1 MNKKKIL
8 IISNTPFLPTKN
20 GADKAIYEYC
30 NILKNLGCELY
41 YCCYT
46 NQSISEQMKR
56 YFNGNVFNFEKS
68 KIRDLLPKRIIS
80 RFRLKFCKRH
90 HIDDQYPWGIERFVR
105 KLNNIYHFDICII
118 NYITLSRVFKYIS
131 IPYKIIFT
139 HDVFSNKL
147 QILGTDHFWF
157 NLSPNEEA
165 KGLERCT
172 DIIAIQENEA
182 IFFHYLAPKKNIYT
196 VYSSFPIVPQT
207 LSYNNN
213 ILFIAGNNKLNYN
226 GIKVFLDEI
235 FPKIK
240 EEIPSVKLLIGGSI
254 CDALTGKYSQSKEIE
269 LLGRI
274 ENIDDFYKKGD
285 IAINPIYQGTGLK
298 IKTFEALSY
307 GKITIVHHHSAEG
320 IFKSQDAP
328 LLIAE
333 TAKQFSELVISA
345 LKDYNLRK
353 IYSESSLKYINELN
367 RYVIEQYKKILKYES
382 S

>member
-1 MNKKKIL
+1 MKKNKIL
-8 IISNTPFLPTKN
+8 VISDTPFLPIKN
-20 GADKAIYEYC
+20 GSNKAIYEYC
-30 NILKNLGCELY
+30 NILKGLDCELY

-46 NQSISEQMKR
+46 NQPISEQIDY
-56 YFNGNVFNFEKS
+56 YFNGNVFKFQRS
-68 KIRDLLPKRIIS
+68 KLRKLIS
-80 RFRLKFCKRH
+80 RRIFSKLRLKFCRKHR
-90 HIDDQYPWGIERFVR
+90 IDDHYPWGIEKFVS

-118 NYITLSRVFKYIS
+118 NYITLSRIFKYINF
-131 IPYKIIFT
+131 PRKIIFT

-147 QILGTDHFWF
+147 QILGSDHFWF

-182 IFFHYLAPKKNIYT
+182 IFFHYLVPTKNVYT
-196 VYSSFPIVPQT
+196 VYSSFPTVPQS

-213 ILFIAGNNKLNYN
+213 ILFIAGNNTLNYN
-226 GIKVFLDEI
+226 GIKFFLDEVYPQI
-235 FPKIK
+235 IK
-240 EEIPSVKLLIGGSI
+240 EIPSANLIIGGSI
-254 CDALTGKYSQSKEIE
+254 CDALISKYSQIKGVNFV
-269 LLGRI
+269 GRV

-307 GKITIVHHHSAEG
+307 GKITIVHHHSTEG
-320 IFKSQDAP
+320 IFRSQSAP

-333 TAKQFSELVISA
+333 TPEQFSELIILA

-367 RYVIEQYKKILKYES
+367 HYVIEQYKKLLKYENS
-382 S
+382 